1 MIPDYDDYLEM
12 KSTLTFEEMTALHR
26 QMLEEI
32 GDDADAIGLY
42 NGLVAAANSYSPI
55 RASWLFW
62 SKEER
67 DAHNDTRTVNHD
79 GVIAHLDSLA
89 EYLRSKGKAAEWR
102 DVIGYQEDAKVNR
115 KRAGDFG
122 CYIVFVDSISAR

>member
-12 KSTLTFEEMTALHR
+12 KRVLTFEEMTELHR
-26 QMLEEI
+26 QMIAEI
-32 GDDADAIGLY
+32 GEDTEAMELY
-42 NGLVAAANSYSPI
+42 DELVAAANSYSPI

-67 DAHNDTRTVNHD
+67 DAHNDTRTINHD
-79 GVIAHLDSLA
+79 GVIAGLDSLA
-89 EYLRSKGKAAEWR
+89 RYLRSQGKPAEWR

-122 CYIVFVDSISAR
+122 CYLVFVDSVSAR